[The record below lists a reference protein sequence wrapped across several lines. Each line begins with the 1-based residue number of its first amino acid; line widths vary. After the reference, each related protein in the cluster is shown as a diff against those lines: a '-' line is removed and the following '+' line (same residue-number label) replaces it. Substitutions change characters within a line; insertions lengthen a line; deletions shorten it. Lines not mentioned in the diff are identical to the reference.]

1 LPMHLQAKPRT
12 PKPHLPVP
20 DTTVLGM
27 HCVNLPAATTF
38 AAVRPCQVA
47 TPWPSIFCCR
57 YGLKHKYDHLV
68 CFVPGMLA
76 LGAHSGAVT
85 GAKAE
90 R

>member
-1 LPMHLQAKPRT
+1 MPLPIQNQLKELT
-12 PKPHLPVP
+12 
-20 DTTVLGM
+20 
-27 HCVNLPAATTF
+27 CAA
-38 AAVRPCQVA
+38 C
-47 TPWPSIFCCR
+47 S